1 MGLEKALSQRIL
13 ILDGAMGTVLQKLPL
28 NPEDFHEAIGCYE
41 ILNETRPEIILNIHR
56 QYIEAGADIIET
68 NSFNAN
74 AISLKQYHLE
84 KKSYS
89 LSKKAAEIAKQAVK
103 ESRKNVY
110 VLGAVGPSH
119 KSLTL
124 SKDKNNSFQELKKAY
139 YNQILGL
146 IDGGVDGILIE
157 TIFDILNAKA
167 AVMAAEEVLDFRKK
181 KVWILISATV
191 NKEGKLLTGDSME
204 SLISILDRPSILS
217 FGFNCCFD
225 PKDLEPFIQTI
236 HKVTDK
242 YVSLYPNA
250 GLPNSEGRYTETVEQ
265 MIENLF
271 PLIQNQ
277 QVNIIGG
284 CCGTSYEHIQAL
296 ANIVSG
302 KSLKGGYSKEEKEKI

>member
-110 VLGAVGPSH
+110 VLGAVGLSH

-124 SKDKNNSFQELKKAY
+124 SKDKNNSFQSEEHTSELQSRQY
-139 YNQILGL
+139 L
-146 IDGGVDGILIE
+146 V
-157 TIFDILNAKA
+157 
-167 AVMAAEEVLDFRKK
+167 
-181 KVWILISATV
+181 
-191 NKEGKLLTGDSME
+191 
-204 SLISILDRPSILS
+204 
-217 FGFNCCFD
+217 C
-225 PKDLEPFIQTI
+225 
-236 HKVTDK
+236 
-242 YVSLYPNA
+242 
-250 GLPNSEGRYTETVEQ
+250 
-265 MIENLF
+265 
-271 PLIQNQ
+271 
-277 QVNIIGG
+277 
-284 CCGTSYEHIQAL
+284 
-296 ANIVSG
+296 
-302 KSLKGGYSKEEKEKI
+302 